1 MGEEL
6 TQKKI
11 QELVNGYNDG
21 RPQDHHLKLRGASAI
36 DLPPELMKSFFL
48 PLFVKI
54 ENKAEELIVKA
65 AQIGHPIN
73 FMFLVG
79 GFSESAYLKA
89 EIKKKFENENM
100 HILVPKRP

>member
-1 MGEEL
+1 M
-6 TQKKI
+6 
-11 QELVNGYNDG
+11 NY
-21 RPQDHHLKLRGASAI
+21 
-36 DLPPELMKSFFL
+36 
-48 PLFVKI
+48 
-54 ENKAEELIVKA
+54 
-65 AQIGHPIN
+65 PIN

>member
-1 MGEEL
+1 
-6 TQKKI
+6 
-11 QELVNGYNDG
+11 
-21 RPQDHHLKLRGASAI
+21 
-36 DLPPELMKSFFL
+36 MKSFFL